1 MEKTDA
7 NAKSQPFFPI
17 NGKPLATS
25 IVSAI
30 PASPFKTW
38 VAAYFWP
45 IQTFEA
51 QKSSISPNRL
61 GIELVIMSLLVILEA
76 FLTMMIASPSQTLV
90 LAFAI
95 ILGITVILFIVAF
108 VIGTGILYI
117 VAKILGGKGAFFEH
131 AYAIAM
137 ILGGALVL
145 AAPFELLRMVPFTGA
160 IAGLA
165 ILLIALYNVY
175 NFSVMMQHVHRI
187 SRAKTYVLIAV
198 VLLLVG
204 GLIVATGPV

>member
-1 MEKTDA
+1 MEKA
-7 NAKSQPFFPI
+7 SAKAKSSSVFPI
-17 NGKPLATS
+17 NGKPLATG

-45 IQTFEA
+45 SQTFDA

-61 GIELVIMSLLVILEA
+61 GIELVAMSLIPVILA
-76 FLTMMIASPSQTLV
+76 FLTMMVASPSQNVIIAFAVLLGIVAVSFLV
-90 LAFAI
+90 AFAI
-95 ILGITVILFIVAF
+95 VA
-108 VIGTGILYI
+108 GALYI
-117 VAKILGGKGAFFEH
+117 VAKMLGGKGAFFEH

-137 ILGGALVL
+137 ILGGAFVL
-145 AAPFELLRMVPFTGA
+145 AVPFELLRMVPFMGA

-165 ILLIALYNVY
+165 ILLLALYNVY

-187 SRAKTYVLIAV
+187 SRAKTYVLIV
-198 VLLLVG
+198 VALLLAG
-204 GLIVATGPV
+204 GLMVAAGTV